1 MLAIP
6 NRAALIVAVLAIAT
20 SICQAASVGSQ
31 DQSVPLQKDGAFRL
45 LEPYSAQYTTKT
57 RGMSLTLNRELK
69 QDAQGNYT
77 LTNGGKILVFGFHEV
92 SVFKVDNDRI
102 IPRSYVYQGTGLVNR
117 RREVHFTPGSE
128 VIRSLYKKEW
138 YELPYSPGTLD
149 RMSQQEQLRLMLIND
164 PTPKEDVVLR
174 IADGKRIKDYQLV
187 YRGEETLHTPMGPVD
202 TLHFERL
209 HDDADRKSDTWIAP
223 DWDYLMVR
231 TVHIEDGRPVEVNL
245 VSADINGQALP
256 WAQ

>member
-1 MLAIP
+1 MLTTPTRSALLAGILAVAI
-6 NRAALIVAVLAIAT
+6 NIA
-20 SICQAASVGSQ
+20 QAAAAGAQYANALV
-31 DQSVPLQKDGAFRL
+31 QKDGAIRPL
-45 LEPYSAQYTTKT
+45 TPYSAQYTTKT
-57 RGMSLTLNRELK
+57 RGMSLTLNRQLK
-69 QDAQGNYT
+69 QDEEGNYT
-77 LTNGGKILVFGFHEV
+77 LTNGGKIIVFGFHEV
-92 SVFKVDNDRI
+92 SVFGVAGDRI

-128 VIRSLYKKEW
+128 TIRSLYKKEW

-164 PTPKEDVVLR
+164 STPKEDVVLR

-187 YRGEETLHTPMGPVD
+187 YRGEETLQTPMGPVE

-223 DWDYLMVR
+223 GWDYLMVR
-231 TVHIEDGRPVEVNL
+231 TVHVEDGRPVEVNL
-245 VSADINGQALP
+245 VAADINGQTLTSAE
-256 WAQ
+256 

>member
-1 MLAIP
+1 MLATLT
-6 NRAALIVAVLAIAT
+6 RAALTAAILAMTIN
-20 SICQAASVGSQ
+20 ICQAAAIGAQ
-31 DQSVPLQKDGAFRL
+31 DANAPVQKDGNIRPL
-45 LEPYSAQYTTKT
+45 TPYSAQYTTKT
-57 RGMSLTLNRELK
+57 RGMSLTLNRQLK
-69 QDAQGNYT
+69 QDEEGNYT

-92 SVFKVDNDRI
+92 SVFTVDSDRI
-102 IPRSYVYQGTGLVNR
+102 TPRSYVYQGTGLVNR
-117 RREVHFTPGSE
+117 RREVHFTQGSE

-149 RMSQQEQLRLMLIND
+149 RMSQMEQLRLMLIND

-187 YRGEETLHTPMGPVD
+187 YLGEETLQTPMGPVD

-223 DWDYLMVR
+223 SWDYLMVR

-245 VSADINGQALP
+245 VSADINGQTLTSAE
-256 WAQ
+256 

>member
-1 MLAIP
+1 MP
-6 NRAALIVAVLAIAT
+6 TTPTRPALITAILAVAINICLA
-20 SICQAASVGSQ
+20 AAVVAQ
-31 DQSVPLQKDGAFRL
+31 DDSTPVQKDGTVRPL
-45 LEPYSAQYTTKT
+45 TPYSAQYTTKT
-57 RGMSLTLNRELK
+57 RGMSLTLNRQLK
-69 QDAQGNYT
+69 LDAEGNYT

-92 SVFKVDNDRI
+92 SVFTMASDQI

-128 VIRSLYKKEW
+128 TIRSLYKKEW

-149 RMSQQEQLRLMLIND
+149 RMSQMEQLRLMLIND

-174 IADGKRIKDYQLV
+174 IADGKRIKDYQLA
-187 YRGEETLHTPMGPVD
+187 YLGEETLQTPMGPVD

-223 DWDYLMVR
+223 GWDYLMVR
-231 TVHIEDGRPVEVNL
+231 TVDIEDGRPVEVNL
-245 VSADINGQALP
+245 VSADINGQTLTSAE
-256 WAQ
+256 